1 MKPLAL
7 CLILLAG
14 ISFAHAGAGPAF
26 GVFSA
31 VASQP
36 YGKRAAVVEIRGERG
51 QPQPT
56 EWIVVLNDPTARG
69 GIREITVANGRV
81 TSERTPLQGMAA
93 YADKL
98 PLERKALAADSDR
111 VFAAA
116 QQQAVN
122 NEVGFHWIAYRLETD
137 PQSRAP
143 VWNVRLF
150 DDLGASLGTLRISAQ
165 TAAVVSPF
173 EPDPAAQPV
182 AGPEPKKKDSA
193 GKKASD
199 SVLRF
204 MGSVQEAFTGE
215 RTVGP
220 KDE

>member
-1 MKPLAL
+1 MV
-7 CLILLAG
+7 LILSAVV
-14 ISFAHAGAGPAF
+14 FANAGPAF
-26 GVFSA
+26 GVFPA
-31 VASQP
+31 IEAQP
-36 YGKRAAVVEIRGERG
+36 YGKRSSVVEIRGERG

-69 GIREITVANGRV
+69 GIREVTIAKGRV
-81 TSERTPLQGMAA
+81 TSERTPLRGMAA
-93 YADKL
+93 YSDKL
-98 PLERKALAADSDR
+98 PLERNTLAADADR
-111 VFAAA
+111 VFLAA

-122 NEVGFHWIAYRLETD
+122 NEMGFHWIEYRLETD

-150 DDLGASLGTLRISAQ
+150 DNLGAALGTLRVSAQ
-165 TAAVVSPF
+165 SGKVVSPF
-173 EPDPAAQPV
+173 VPDPVLEQAA
-182 AGPEPKKKDSA
+182 PEVKKKDSM

-199 SVLRF
+199 SMMRF
-204 MGSVQEAFTGE
+204 VGSLQEAFTGE